1 MRYLKKKTHTHTQ
14 MANKITDGRQ
24 CHTDIVLITYLY
36 VYYLYHLYILFIDPF
51 PYNCSLIFGVFPN
64 FIKTTFLLD
73 NVKSSLIL
81 LRHLNYSCNIGITFV
96 SFDIVVPGLSTFVLF
111 LYLLILC
118 CKPEYFLAALALPW
132 WLTEWLY
139 NIQPLNV

>member
-1 MRYLKKKTHTHTQ
+1 MQNHCAL
-14 MANKITDGRQ
+14 
-24 CHTDIVLITYLY
+24 
-36 VYYLYHLYILFIDPF
+36 
-51 PYNCSLIFGVFPN
+51 PYKCSLIFGVFPN

-118 CKPEYFLAALALPW
+118 CKPEYFLAALALPDCLSDCIMGQFRNSCDVLSFDIVTSANLSDW
-132 WLTEWLY
+132 TKLLFKIAFRSLY
-139 NIQPLNV
+139 CL